1 MEHIKKISLTIL
13 AVMIWC
19 APAFADGGGK
29 LIDAVLLDNSPTSV
43 TSDTIRVA
51 KANRVS
57 FLATYDETEVG
68 NSVSAAVTVKGSWDN
83 VTFYSLSFFD
93 IAGGATLQSTE
104 TISADGGYFF
114 WLNSAQPVP
123 YIQVIITGIN
133 TDIDD
138 TALVSVNYYTQN

>member
-1 MEHIKKISLTIL
+1 MKKLLFVLALLFMFQGHSL
-13 AVMIWC
+13 
-19 APAFADGGGK
+19 ADGGGV

-43 TSDTIRVA
+43 TSDSIRVA
-51 KANRVS
+51 TANKVS
-57 FLATYDETEVG
+57 FLVVYDETQVG
-68 NSVSAAVTVKGSWDN
+68 NSVSAAVTVNGSWDN
-83 VTFYSLSFFD
+83 VTFYSLSFYD

-123 YIQVIITGIN
+123 YIRVIITGTN
-133 TDIDD
+133 TDADD